1 MVIVST
7 APPETAL
14 RPYLQESA
22 VRHKHLC
29 PRQVLGVRIGLRGLL
44 ALGLID
50 ETYQPFDN
58 KNKRLLTIVE
68 MDGCGAD
75 GISVATD
82 CQVGRRTLRILDYG
96 KMAATLIDAKA
107 GQAVRVWPRPEIRQT
122 AGQYAPDARSRW
134 YAYLEAYQIIPDEE
148 LLHVQPVELTQPL
161 AAILSRPNVRVTCD
175 QCGEE
180 IMNERE
186 VMVDACTEPGRSGRT
201 LCQPCA
207 GDSYYVIKPSAS
219 SIARTIN

>member
-7 APPETAL
+7 ATPGTAL
-14 RPYLQESA
+14 RPYLETSA

-50 ETYQPFDN
+50 ETYRPFDN
-58 KNKRLLTIVE
+58 QNKQLLTIVE

-82 CQVGRRTLRILDYG
+82 CQVGRRTMRVLDYG
-96 KMAATLIDAKA
+96 KMAATFIDTRT
-107 GQAVRVWPRPEIRQT
+107 GQAVRAWPQQDIRQK
-122 AGQYAPDARSRW
+122 ARHYAPDARSRW
-134 YAYLEAYQIIPDEE
+134 HAYLEAYQIIPDEE

-161 AAILSRPNVRVTCD
+161 ADILSRPNLRTTCD

-186 VMVDACTEPGRSGRT
+186 RVVNGRI

-207 GDSYYVIKPSAS
+207 GNSYYTCQP
-219 SIARTIN
+219 

>member
-1 MVIVST
+1 MDAILDFSLEAV
-7 APPETAL
+7 L

-22 VRHKHLC
+22 ARHKHLC

-50 ETYQPFDN
+50 EAYTPFGN

-82 CQVGRRTLRILDYG
+82 CQVGRRTMRVLDYG
-96 KMAATLIDAKA
+96 KMAATLVDTKT
-107 GQAVRVWPRPEIRQT
+107 GQAVRVWPRSDVRQK
-122 AGQYAPDARSRW
+122 ARRCAPDARSRW
-134 YAYLEAYQIIPDEE
+134 HAYLEAYQIIPDEE
-148 LLHVQPVELTQPL
+148 LLHVQPVELTQSL
-161 AAILSRPNVRVTCD
+161 AEILSRPNLRTNCD

-180 IMNERE
+180 VMNERE
-186 VMVDACTEPGRSGRT
+186 VVVDGRS
-201 LCQPCA
+201 LCLPCA
-207 GDSYYVIKPSAS
+207 GNNYYLNKEVTQSYTEETQRHKPYEP
-219 SIARTIN
+219 